1 MEAEG
6 LLVAA
11 GVDGDEGTGEGD
23 NPREPPATAP
33 AAPCGAAVPTL
44 LSASATGNK
53 TISPLERAAVKVD
66 GPYLPPAA
74 SLPPSHPSSLRP
86 ADVTKIDAT
95 PRWHRKSPG
104 RTYVCVQA
112 YVTMSRRGVG
122 ASVIESSFSRARERR
137 TLINETSSLTELSRV
152 PGTTARRT

>member
-1 MEAEG
+1 MESEGEEDEADEMEAEG

-66 GPYLPPAA
+66 GPRISRVPPSLSPTLPL
-74 SLPPSHPSSLRP
+74 SLPP
-86 ADVTKIDAT
+86 T
-95 PRWHRKSPG
+95 
-104 RTYVCVQA
+104 
-112 YVTMSRRGVG
+112 
-122 ASVIESSFSRARERR
+122 
-137 TLINETSSLTELSRV
+137 
-152 PGTTARRT
+152 